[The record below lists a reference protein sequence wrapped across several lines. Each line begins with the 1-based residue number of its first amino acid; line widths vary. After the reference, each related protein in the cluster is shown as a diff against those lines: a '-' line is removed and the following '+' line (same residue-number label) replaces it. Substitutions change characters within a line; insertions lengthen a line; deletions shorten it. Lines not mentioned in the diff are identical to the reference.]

1 MNKKIKVGSHLITD
15 ESPAY
20 IIAEMSGNHNMDFER
35 AKNIIGYCAEGR
47 CGCNK
52 NPDIYTRYH
61 NHRL

>member
-20 IIAEMSGNHNMDFER
+20 IIAEMSANHNMDFER
-35 AKNIIGYCAEGR
+35 AKNIIAAAAEAGADAI
-47 CGCNK
+47 K

>member
-35 AKNIIGYCAEGR
+35 AKNI
-47 CGCNK
+47 
-52 NPDIYTRYH
+52 
-61 NHRL
+61 